1 MKVYDSYTN
10 TFYDNSERQQTVAS
24 DRTESIPTMVYPQV
38 DGITPT
44 VVKAEQEPC
53 DDYEAW
59 KQAKQEEYEK
69 AYDYV
74 AEQARNAGI
83 SI

>member
-24 DRTESIPTMVYPQV
+24 DRTEPIPTMVYPQV

-44 VVKAEQEPC
+44 LIAVKKSFRDTWEQTE
-53 DDYEAW
+53 
-59 KQAKQEEYEK
+59 
-69 AYDYV
+69 
-74 AEQARNAGI
+74 
-83 SI
+83 